1 MIMTLLLP
9 PLSIPLHFKS
19 CLRNSSKVLQ
29 LDNNIPGPF
38 YYCLTQK
45 IERCEEQQKRL
56 LPKAPNFGF
65 ERCIVRSFESCM
77 TRLPIRAD
85 KAYRAAEMCLHS
97 CLKSAKKKGH
107 IFSTKKKGHS
117 FPICLFE
124 CFQKRIKL
132 H

>member
-1 MIMTLLLP
+1 MVMTLLLP

-19 CLRNSSKVLQ
+19 CFLIPLKYYNWITIY
-29 LDNNIPGPF
+29 IPGPF

-56 LPKAPNFGF
+56 LPIAPNFG
-65 ERCIVRSFESCM
+65 FESCM